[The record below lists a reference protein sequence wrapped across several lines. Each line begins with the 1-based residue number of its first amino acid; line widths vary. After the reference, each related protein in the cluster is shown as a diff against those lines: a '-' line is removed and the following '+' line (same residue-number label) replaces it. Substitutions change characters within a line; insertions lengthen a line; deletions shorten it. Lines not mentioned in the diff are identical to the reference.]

1 METFSKDTAEL
12 FRFIRSAYEKAHAG
26 YMAGNMTQDEFFK
39 VKKVFA
45 SAQQH
50 LMPSKGKAMREIEKD
65 LAKKY
70 GDSYSTG
77 KRV

>member
-1 METFSKDTAEL
+1 MNHFSSAL
-12 FRFIRSAYEKAHAG
+12 FRAIREGYTNAYAA
-26 YMAGNMTQDEFFK
+26 YMAGDMTQDEFFN

-70 GDSYSTG
+70 GDSYKT
-77 KRV
+77 V